1 MTKDEFLK
9 QLQQYLEMNITSIGY
24 IGKAD
29 MERILKDLKELK

>member
-9 QLQQYLEMNITSIGY
+9 QLEKFLEMNMTSVGY
-24 IGKAD
+24 ICKKD